1 MWCASLFLLA
11 RRSKSC
17 ERTAQLRGV
26 RNKGTAQT
34 RAKPLFFE
42 QVGAESFRALERLG
56 HLPFVDLRVVAR
68 EEHVGHF
75 PTFVVGRT
83 GVDGSCQQVVLEGI
97 AECALFVAD
106 GTGNDAHDGIG
117 HAGSGQFATGE
128 HEIADRN
135 LLCDEVLAN
144 AVVNALVVSAENNEV
159 ALHREAVGHGL
170 VELFT
175 IGRGENHFVIV
186 AFGLERCDAVVDGL
200 TLHYHSCKAAVGIV
214 VDAAMFVSSIVTQVV
229 HMNFDQSFFLRSCQD
244 GGVEEAVE
252 HFGNYGDDVD
262 AHADKVVL
270 VVIVVR

>member
-1 MWCASLFLLA
+1 MWCASFFLLVW
-11 RRSKSC
+11 RRKSC
-17 ERTAQLRGV
+17 ERSAQLRGA

-42 QVGAESFRALERLG
+42 QIGAESFRALERLR

-68 EEHVGHF
+68 EEHIGHF
-75 PTFVVGRT
+75 PTFVVGRAR
-83 GVDGSCQQVVLEGI
+83 VDGSSQQVVLEGV

-106 GTGNDAHDGIG
+106 GTGNDAHDGVG
-117 HAGSGQFATGE
+117 HAGCSQFAAGE

-135 LLCDEVLAN
+135 LLRDEVLAN
-144 AVVNALVVSAENNEV
+144 AVVDALVVSTENNEV

-175 IGRGENHFVIV
+175 VGRGENHFVIV

-200 TLHYHSCKAAVGIV
+200 ALHHHSRKAAVGIV
-214 VDAAMFVSSIVTQVV
+214 VDAAMFVGGVVTQVV
-229 HMNFDQSFFLRSCQD
+229 HMNFDQSFFLRSRQD

-262 AHADKVVL
+262 AHAG
-270 VVIVVR
+270 